1 MIISNSQ
8 VQTVLK
14 LNGLNNYQKRT
25 QSYEKVPLNKADV
38 LVLSNRAKE
47 LGVAKEQ
54 VLKSPDVR
62 ADRETNLKNLI
73 QDGNYQISGT
83 EIAQKMINRSLVDE
97 LAGR

>member
-14 LNGLNNYQKRT
+14 ANYTNYQKRA
-25 QSYEKVPLNKADV
+25 QVFEKAPLNKADV

-47 LGVAKEQ
+47 LGIAKEQ
-54 VLKSPDVR
+54 VLKSPEVR
-62 ADRETNLKNLI
+62 ADRINELKKLI
-73 QDGNYQISGT
+73 QDGNYNVSGT